1 VNTSFAAAQIQ
12 TKVVFRYLD
21 KTVGINRNIEN
32 NNNNKTEMEDK

>member
-12 TKVVFRYLD
+12 TKVFRYLD

-32 NNNNKTEMEDK
+32 NNNNKAEMEDK